1 MVQEPQRDRDSRPR
15 IAVSYARTAASHP
28 PRFSAHLGELAARAA
43 AGVEAAGGHA
53 IVVDAASGQ
62 VFSAEDFDGVLI
74 LGGGDVDP
82 ARYGGDTAEPTV
94 HGVDT
99 QADETEIDLVV
110 GAHELGKPVFG
121 ICRGLQL
128 INVAFGG
135 TLIEDLGRDS
145 VHKVHQEDPPMAAH
159 KVSIRPGSLLA
170 AALGP
175 GPVAVQS
182 GHHQSA
188 RRLGDRLRVVAAAD
202 DGVVEAVELARPDE
216 GWLLA
221 VQWHPEDDGSPN
233 GQLEALMVPF
243 VAACRSA
250 AAVRSR

>member
-1 MVQEPQRDRDSRPR
+1 MDQPAARRPR
-15 IAVSYARTAASHP
+15 IAVSYAHTAASHP
-28 PRFSAHLGELAARAA
+28 PRFSAHLGELAACAA

-53 IVVDAASGQ
+53 VVIDSASGQ

-82 ARYGGDTAEPTV
+82 ARYGGNGAEPTI
-94 HGVDT
+94 HCVDT

-135 TLIEDLGRDS
+135 SLVEDLGQDS
-145 VHKVHQEDPPMAAH
+145 AHKIHQENPPMAAH
-159 KVSIRPGSLLA
+159 KVSIQPGSLLA
-170 AALGP
+170 AALGA

-182 GHHQSA
+182 GHHQAA
-188 RRLGDRLRVVAAAD
+188 RRLGDRLRVVAVAD

-221 VQWHPEDDGSPN
+221 VQWHPEDGGSPD
-233 GQLEALMVPF
+233 GQLAALMVPF
-243 VAACRSA
+243 VEACRGA
-250 AAVRSR
+250 QVP